1 MTDAPRDTR
10 WGALVVCLTAGFMTL
25 LDVSIV
31 NVALPSIRS
40 GLEASDSQI
49 QLIVAGYSLA
59 FGIVLVPAG
68 RLGDALSRKVVF
80 CIGLVV
86 FTTSSALAGA
96 ASDPAWLAA
105 ARILQGVGGGLINP
119 QVSGFIQNMF
129 RGDERARAFGLFGAT
144 VGISTAVGPLLGGV
158 LVTLGGAEHGW
169 RYVFFVNVPVGIV
182 ALVLALRWLPRSE
195 LGPRESLDPVGV
207 LLFGA
212 ATFLVLLPLVE
223 GTRGESLSSRPWWV
237 VGVALALL
245 GAFAAWERWWAR
257 SGRATLVDL
266 SLVRIRSYMLGLGLG
281 TLYFAGFTSIFLV
294 LTLYLQNGL
303 GYTAFEAGL
312 TQMPF
317 ALGSAVAAWLGGR
330 LVNRYGRALVV
341 SGLVLVIVGLVGV
354 DLLVP
359 HLDDRVGLW
368 LAPLLIVAG
377 FGGGLVISPN
387 VTITLSEV
395 DVRHAGAGG
404 GMLQTAQRVGSAIGV
419 ALVLAQFFSQ
429 LESTDGDYVASMT
442 LALRTTVA
450 FVVGALVLGLVDL
463 LTDRRRRR

>member
-1 MTDAPRDTR
+1 MR
-10 WGALVVCLTAGFMTL
+10 WSALVVCLVAGFMTL

-40 GLEASDSQI
+40 GLDASDSQI

-86 FTTSSALAGA
+86 FTASSALAGA
-96 ASDPAWLAA
+96 ASDPGWLAA
-105 ARILQGVGGGLINP
+105 ARILQGIGGGLINP

-144 VGISTAVGPLLGGV
+144 VGISTAIGPLLGGV
-158 LVTLGGAEHGW
+158 LVTLGGDENGW

-195 LGPRESLDPVGV
+195 RGPRESLDPVGT
-207 LLFGA
+207 LLFAA
-212 ATFLVLLPLVE
+212 ATFLVLFPLVE
-223 GTRGESLSSRPWWV
+223 GSGGESLSSRPWWV
-237 VGVALALL
+237 IGVALALL
-245 GAFAAWERWWAR
+245 ALFAAWERGWAR

-266 SLVRIRSYMLGLGLG
+266 ALVRVRSYMLGLGLG

-303 GYTAFEAGL
+303 GYSAFEAGL

-317 ALGSAVAAWLGGR
+317 ALGSAVAAVVGGR
-330 LVNRYGRALVV
+330 LVTRYGRALVV
-341 SGLVLVIVGLVGV
+341 GGLVLVIVGLVGI

-359 HLDDRVGLW
+359 HLSNRVGLS
-368 LAPLLIVAG
+368 LAPLLAVAG

-387 VTITLSEV
+387 VTISLSEV

-419 ALVLAQFFSQ
+419 ALVLAQFFSR
-429 LESTDGDYVASMT
+429 LAVDGDYAESMS
-442 LALRTTVA
+442 LALRTTIG
-450 FVVGALVLGLVDL
+450 FVVGALLLGVADLV
-463 LTDRRRRR
+463 TSRRRRA

>member
-1 MTDAPRDTR
+1 MADRQHDTR
-10 WGALVVCLTAGFMTL
+10 WSALIVCLVAGFMTL

-40 GLEASDSQI
+40 GLDASDAQI

-68 RLGDALSRKVVF
+68 RLGDAMSRKVVF
-80 CIGLVV
+80 CVGLVV
-86 FTTSSALAGA
+86 FTGSSALAGA

-119 QVSGFIQNMF
+119 QVSGFIQTMF
-129 RGDERARAFGLFGAT
+129 RGEERGRAFGLFGAT
-144 VGISTAVGPLLGGV
+144 VGISTAIGPLLGGV

-169 RYVFFVNVPVGIV
+169 RYVFFVNVPVGVV
-182 ALVLALRWLPRSE
+182 ALILALRWLPDAER
-195 LGPRESLDPVGV
+195 GPRESLDPVGV
-207 LLFGA
+207 LLFA
-212 ATFLVLLPLVE
+212 TATFLVLLPLVE
-223 GTRGESLSSRPWWV
+223 GEQGEELASRPWWL
-237 VGVALALL
+237 VGVAAGLLAV
-245 GAFAAWERWWAR
+245 FVVWERGWSR

-266 SLVRIRSYMLGLGLG
+266 TLLRVRSYMLGLGLG

-303 GYTAFEAGL
+303 GYSAFEAGA

-317 ALGSAVAAWLGGR
+317 ALGSAVAAVIGGR

-341 SGLVLVIVGLVGV
+341 VGLVLVVVGLVAIDV
-354 DLLVP
+354 LVP
-359 HLDDRVGLW
+359 HLETRVGLS
-368 LAPLLIVAG
+368 LAPLLAVAG

-395 DVRHAGAGG
+395 DVRRAGAGG

-419 ALVLAQFFSQ
+419 ALVLAQFFGQ
-429 LESTDGDYVASMT
+429 LGSSGGDYAASMS
-442 LALRTTVA
+442 LALRTTIG
-450 FVVGALVLGLVDL
+450 FVVGALVLGVADLV
-463 LTDRRRRR
+463 TQRRRRP